1 MSQEEQTRY
10 IVYDTESVVD
20 GALLGRVLYQGEE
33 LDAAGSIERYL
44 EDVGDPEAFIPVSF
58 HVPVAISVA
67 RVSADFRLLDMK
79 TVPGQKGSP
88 YFSSELVEA
97 LRLRLRKKEQSI
109 LFLNRRGFAPLV
121 RCPKCESTFTCPNCS
136 LSLVYHQNENQM
148 RCHQCDLTKP
158 IHDNCIECETE
169 QEPLIIGTGTEQV
182 EKNLRIFY
190 LIMGQRPPSVWTG
203 AVYYR

>member
-1 MSQEEQTRY
+1 MAIYRGFISDAT
-10 IVYDTESVVD
+10 V
-20 GALLGRVLYQGEE
+20 LLGSATPSLESSNNVKIGKFKILNLPSRIHQG
-33 LDAAGSIERYL
+33 LL
-44 EDVGDPEAFIPVSF
+44 PEV
-58 HVPVAISVA
+58 
-67 RVSADFRLLDMK
+67 RLLDMK

-148 RCHQCDLTKP
+148 R
-158 IHDNCIECETE
+158 
-169 QEPLIIGTGTEQV
+169 
-182 EKNLRIFY
+182 
-190 LIMGQRPPSVWTG
+190 
-203 AVYYR
+203 